1 MEIILARLSGIHVES
16 GPRSKISDSA
26 VQSVRASST
35 HIISGNAGSNTSRMP
50 ALYGQAAHGSPAYG
64 QATYGRAHGQV
75 SSNGYSVSNSN
86 NKNSNSS
93 ISSNGYGNSSNIGES
108 NSDYG
113 DSSRI
118 KCGMGGEGT
127 GQGPGSRIGPGSGSG
142 ALITEDEIQR
152 LTHTRY

>member
-35 HIISGNAGSNTSRMP
+35 HIISGSAGSNASRMP
-50 ALYGQAAHGSPAYG
+50 ASYGQAAHVSSSYG
-64 QATYGRAHGQV
+64 QAKYGQAHGQV
-75 SSNGYSVSNSN
+75 GSNGYSVRNSN
-86 NKNSNSS
+86 NKNSNSN
-93 ISSNGYGNSSNIGES
+93 ISSNGYGHSSNTGKI

-127 GQGPGSRIGPGSGSG
+127 GQGPGSGIGPGSGSG